1 VKRYPVAEA
10 PDLKYPWLFYNDMSL
25 GLGVPDNILMRN
37 LGIPNEGE
45 VLFKWR
51 RLRRVKHEM
60 K

>member
-1 VKRYPVAEA
+1 
-10 PDLKYPWLFYNDMSL
+10 MSL

-37 LGIPNEGE
+37 LGILNEGE

-51 RLRRVKHEM
+51 RMRRVKHEM